1 MYKYKS
7 TCRFKMLVYTDTSIL
22 EIRPQQIIESDQV
35 LNHPYL
41 KQIIIEK
48 PPVAKK
54 NPIKKIKEIDNGDDR

>member
-22 EIRPQQIIESDQV
+22 EIRPQQIIETSQE
-35 LNHPYL
+35 LNYPYL
-41 KQIIIEK
+41 KEIITEK

-54 NPIKKIKEIDNGDDR
+54 KRIKKIKEIDNGDDR